1 MPHRSLT
8 LICLVLMAACG
19 GRTEPSADQVQPAP
33 HAKNVILF
41 LADGTGIP
49 TLNAASIHAYG
60 EPQKLFLYQLPHI
73 ALSECSAADNWVN
86 DSAAGMT
93 AIVTGTRTDN
103 GVISQGPE
111 AVRGEVDGPVLKTIL
126 EYAEERGLSTGVVSN
141 SPMADATP
149 AACYA
154 HSNDRGKTG
163 EIFAQILK
171 PPYGDGVDVVIGPG
185 RDAIVEGTEALSVD
199 LEAGLRSAG
208 YTFVDSEEAMELASQ
223 SASRLVALYGG
234 DQAYDLAVSAAK
246 ALEILSRNPKGYFL
260 MIESNNHST
269 DVKATLDNAV
279 KMDRIIRST
288 VEKVAGT
295 DTLVLVTADHSYGLR
310 LPNGPVGESVDDY
323 VEVESTHT
331 GEEVIAAA
339 TGPGSEQVHGAFLN
353 THLFTIMKTA
363 YGW

>member
-1 MPHRSLT
+1 MIHRLFAVLC
-8 LICLVLMAACG
+8 LILISACG
-19 GRTEPSADQVQPAP
+19 GRTEPAADQVKPVP
-33 HAKNVILF
+33 RAKNVILF

-60 EPQKLFLYQLPHI
+60 EPQKLFLYQLPYI

-93 AIVTGTRTDN
+93 AIVTGTRTGN

-111 AVRGEVDGPVLKTIL
+111 AVRGEVDGPLLKTIL

-163 EIFAQILK
+163 EIFAQVLT
-171 PPYGDGVDVVIGPG
+171 PRFGDGVDVVIGPG
-185 RDAIVEGTEALSVD
+185 RDAIMEKTGELGVD
-199 LEAGLRSAG
+199 LAGGLRSAG
-208 YTFVDSEEAMELASQ
+208 YAFVDSEDAMENEAQ
-223 SASRLVALYGG
+223 SASRLVALYGE
-234 DQAYDLAVSAAK
+234 DQEYDLAVSAAK
-246 ALEILSRNPKGYFL
+246 ALEILSRNPKGFFL

-288 VEKVAGT
+288 VEKVEGT

-310 LPNGPVGESVDDY
+310 LPNGPVGETVDDFI
-323 VEVESTHT
+323 EIEGTHT
-331 GEEVIAAA
+331 AEEVIAAA

>member
-8 LICLVLMAACG
+8 LICLVLVAACG
-19 GRTEPSADQVQPAP
+19 GKTEPAADRVQPVP

-93 AIVTGTRTDN
+93 AIVTGNRTDN

-185 RDAIVEGTEALSVD
+185 RDAIVEGTEALGVD
-199 LEAGLRSAG
+199 LEGGLRSAG
-208 YTFVDSEEAMELASQ
+208 YAFVDSEEAMEKESQ
-223 SASRLVALYGG
+223 SASRLVALYGN
-234 DQAYDLAVSAAK
+234 DQDYDLAVSAAK

-310 LPNGPVGESVDDY
+310 LPNGPVGELVDDY